1 MNPIYL
7 ICTLIISTTNKIFFK
22 KINIVGRKNVTNKN
36 PLFLYGNH
44 SNAFY
49 DSIVVHFALNENI
62 YTLTRGDVFSSKLKT
77 FLLKQ
82 FHILPIYRLQ
92 EGFEN
97 LHKNSDTFSKT
108 TQLLKLKNKVMI
120 FPEGNCIQ
128 EKRLRKFKKGMAR
141 MAYSTEAETN
151 FTLGLKLL
159 PVAINYTNPSQ
170 FRSEYQIVFGHPID
184 VKKYEQEY
192 LKNPVIAINKINA
205 ECEARLKELM
215 VIINDKENDEIF
227 ETYSEI
233 FRKSKTTKQEIANKI
248 NGFDT
253 DRLLEIRIKIND
265 YNKYLKAKKIRD
277 WVVLENEN
285 GFGKVSLN
293 LVILIF
299 AFPIYLIGLSLN
311 YLAFKLPYLVAKK
324 SVKNIEFF
332 TSINLAAGGF
342 IWVILYTFYILISS
356 SFINNGYL
364 FIANFF
370 VMPITGMVALYYWE
384 MMKKTIGK
392 FRWLKLI
399 RNSEPELQKIVEL
412 RQEIITMFK

>member
-1 MNPIYL
+1 
-7 ICTLIISTTNKIFFK
+7 
-22 KINIVGRKNVTNKN
+22 
-36 PLFLYGNH
+36 
-44 SNAFY
+44 
-49 DSIVVHFALNENI
+49 
-62 YTLTRGDVFSSKLKT
+62 
-77 FLLKQ
+77 
-82 FHILPIYRLQ
+82 
-92 EGFEN
+92 
-97 LHKNSDTFSKT
+97 
-108 TQLLKLKNKVMI
+108 
-120 FPEGNCIQ
+120 
-128 EKRLRKFKKGMAR
+128 
-141 MAYSTEAETN
+141 
-151 FTLGLKLL
+151 
-159 PVAINYTNPSQ
+159 
-170 FRSEYQIVFGHPID
+170 
-184 VKKYEQEY
+184 
-192 LKNPVIAINKINA
+192 
-205 ECEARLKELM
+205 M

-233 FRKSKTTKQEIANKI
+233 FRKSKTTKQEIAKKI

-253 DRLLEIRIKIND
+253 DRLMEMRKKIND
-265 YNKYLKAKKIRD
+265 YNNYLKVKKIRD

-299 AFPIYLIGLSLN
+299 AFPIYLIGLLLN

-370 VMPITGMVALYYWE
+370 VMPITGMAALYYWE
-384 MMKKTIGK
+384 MMKKIIGK

-399 RNSEPELQKIVEL
+399 RNSEPEVQKIVEL
-412 RQEIITMFK
+412 RQEIITMY